1 MRFPIGSWKVQPVF
15 EHGKVTIHKHMTR
28 VVDEYAKMEREVVQ
42 LLKVGALQTGTNRQK
57 LDFLLC
63 IERDY
68 EAMAKDKEDP

>member
-1 MRFPIGSWKVQPVF
+1 
-15 EHGKVTIHKHMTR
+15 MTR